1 MPISLYADH
10 YTQESK
16 LSLIIANRGRI
27 ERQSYKL
34 LLNVQDDFLELNDV
48 WVRVESSQCLD
59 LSKTVHLL
67 QAAHTYIN
75 IIILYALHHKCITN
89 HGVKYKIKGANKL
102 KVAAIHL
109 AN

>member
-16 LSLIIANRGRI
+16 LILIIADRGRI
-27 ERQSYKL
+27 ETQSYKL
-34 LLNVQDDFLELNDV
+34 LLNIQDDFLELNDV

-67 QAAHTYIN
+67 QTARMY
-75 IIILYALHHKCITN
+75 IIILHHKCITN

-102 KVAAIHL
+102 KVAAIHFT
-109 AN
+109 N